1 MGRVKASQEDVVR
14 EALLAINRDDEEG
27 FLAKLAEDIEWRS
40 NIVGLV
46 PADVWRGRDAVR
58 EARSLAAAEG
68 RHVRTTL
75 QRMEHAG
82 DEVLVLGV
90 VTSETPHRG
99 QVMLPVAW
107 IWTVRDGLVRRI
119 ESFRSRTAAESAFAS
134 RNGTR
139 A

>member
-1 MGRVKASQEDVVR
+1 MSGAQEEVVR
-14 EALLAINRDDEEG
+14 GALLAINRDDEEA
-27 FLAKLAEDIEWRS
+27 FLQTLAPDIEWRS
-40 NIVGLV
+40 NVVGLV

-58 EARSLAAAEG
+58 EARQITAAEG

-75 QRMEHAG
+75 HEMRQAG

-99 QVMLPVAW
+99 QVMLPVSW
-107 IWTVRDGLVRRI
+107 IWTVRDGLVTRI
-119 ESFRSRTAAESAFAS
+119 ESFRSRAAAAS
-134 RNGTR
+134 TFEARNSTR